1 MIDND
6 FFTFNWDID
15 QKSVETVTK
24 SENMDKMIQLKGY
37 QKMVLS
43 SLLEL
48 TKDPSEKKRI
58 FDDFAFIFML
68 NFKIF

>member
-1 MIDND
+1 
-6 FFTFNWDID
+6 
-15 QKSVETVTK
+15 
-24 SENMDKMIQLKGY
+24 
-37 QKMVLS
+37 MVLS

-68 NFKIF
+68 NLKIFQIHERRVSQMVAQKALRTKDVIWAMHSN